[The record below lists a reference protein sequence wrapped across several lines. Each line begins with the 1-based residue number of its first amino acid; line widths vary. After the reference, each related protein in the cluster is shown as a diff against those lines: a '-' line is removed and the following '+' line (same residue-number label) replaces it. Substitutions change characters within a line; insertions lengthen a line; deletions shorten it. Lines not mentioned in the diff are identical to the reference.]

1 MVQAKAVMG
10 GSLLCSLNFLLP
22 SVCQFSLAEKEMAIG
37 DRKLSV
43 SISLSQSVSGLVR
56 AKKMIKAYQ
65 KDELFSVEEICGI
78 SKEFFSFF

>member
-1 MVQAKAVMG
+1 
-10 GSLLCSLNFLLP
+10 
-22 SVCQFSLAEKEMAIG
+22 MAIG